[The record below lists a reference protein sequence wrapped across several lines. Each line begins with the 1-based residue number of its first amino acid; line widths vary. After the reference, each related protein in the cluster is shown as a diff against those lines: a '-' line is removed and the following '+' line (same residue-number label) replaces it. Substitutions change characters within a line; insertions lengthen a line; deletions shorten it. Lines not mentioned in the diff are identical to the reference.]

1 MPIRFEC
8 NSRKERRNLE
18 KHGVGFD
25 EASTVFGDT
34 LSITIPDPDHS
45 DDGERWI
52 TIGLSHR
59 QRLLV
64 VVHTEDDE
72 HQIVRIISARPADPD
87 ERREYEESRPRKR

>member
-1 MPIRFEC
+1 MPIRFEWDA
-8 NSRKERRNLE
+8 RKERRNLQ

-25 EASTVFGDT
+25 EASTVYAGT

-45 DDGERWI
+45 DEEERWV

-72 HQIVRIISARPADPD
+72 QQIVRIISARPADPG
-87 ERREYEESRPRKR
+87 ERREYEEGHPRER